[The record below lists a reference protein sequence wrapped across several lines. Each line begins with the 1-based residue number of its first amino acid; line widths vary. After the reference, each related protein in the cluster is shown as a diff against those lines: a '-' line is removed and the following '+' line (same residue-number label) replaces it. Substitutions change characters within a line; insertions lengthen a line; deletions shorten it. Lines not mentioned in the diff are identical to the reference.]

1 MTQMLN
7 QRAGMA
13 EQHARFMNMLESL
26 RDNAGELPEQVQSQV
41 AEILAQVPEALDMSP
56 RDDNGPSINLRTLI
70 LHFMLIDLEDRYG
83 DMQFPDTTYRTPI
96 YDYSRE
102 IAGVCNS
109 QVITFNPTHP
119 IAKEYD
125 FGVCIG
131 WSYDRWEAFCYQ
143 IAHEAV
149 HLLNPKI
156 APNGTLRTSALD
168 EGVAVRYAEEMLNE
182 YFPDEGRDS
191 IGSPVG
197 RPNAYNA
204 AWQAT
209 RKLPDTALRQIRET
223 FGSFGNI
230 TDPELFEKLTVQWL
244 TSDEAALLSS
254 DFRYS

>member
-1 MTQMLN
+1 MNQMQN

-41 AEILAQVPEALDMSP
+41 AEILAQVPEALNMSP
-56 RDDNGPSINLRTLI
+56 RDDNAPSINLRRLI
-70 LHFMLIDLEDRYG
+70 LHFMLWDLEERYG

-102 IAGVCNS
+102 IAGVRNS
-109 QVITFNPTHP
+109 QVIKFNPTHP

-131 WSYDRWEAFCYQ
+131 WSYDTWEAFCYQ
-143 IAHEAV
+143 LAHEAV

-156 APNGTLRTSALD
+156 APNGTLRTCALD
-168 EGVAVRYAEEMLNE
+168 EGVAVRYAEEMLNK
-182 YFPDEGRDS
+182 YFPDEDRGS
-191 IGSPVG
+191 VGSPVG

-209 RKLPDTALRQIRET
+209 RKLPDTALRQIRDT
-223 FGSFGNI
+223 FCSFGDI
-230 TDPELFEKLTVQWL
+230 TDPELFEELTAQWL

-254 DFRYS
+254 DFPYG